1 MRQSAPTILA
11 AVNLLLVAAIATA
24 WLTGRTLWTP
34 PQALVPDP
42 AIFAPPT
49 PPQELEGDDYNLH
62 ERPLFSASRRP
73 QPEAVEVAE
82 APEPEAP
89 ADAIEQATLVGLA
102 GVGEQ
107 GVAIIS
113 LDDEIRRVA
122 VGERLAGWRLT
133 EIEGLVASFTD
144 AAGSLRE
151 LSIQPP
157 ARDLESPDAA
167 GPEAPGADAAKSR
180 GAQSKI
186 AERRQRRQALLR
198 QQRAKQRR
206 IQQDKATGG

>member
-1 MRQSAPTILA
+1 MRPSVPIILA
-11 AVNLLLVAAIATA
+11 AVNVLLLGAIGAA
-24 WLTGRTLWTP
+24 WLTGRTAWAP
-34 PQALVPDP
+34 PEALVPDP
-42 AIFAPPT
+42 AMFAPPAL
-49 PPQELEGDDYNLH
+49 PQGLESDDFDLH

-73 QPEAVEVAE
+73 EPAAVELGE

-89 ADAIEQATLVGLA
+89 VDAIEQATLLGLA

-122 VGERLAGWRLT
+122 VGEHLAGWRLT

-144 AAGSLRE
+144 GAGSLHE

-157 ARDLESPDAA
+157 ARDLDSPQPGAPGAAA
-167 GPEAPGADAAKSR
+167 GPPG
-180 GAQSKI
+180 GAQSEI

>member
-1 MRQSAPTILA
+1 MRKSPPIILA
-11 AVNLLLVAAIATA
+11 AVNLLLLGAIGAA
-24 WLTGRTLWTP
+24 WLTGHTVWTP
-34 PQALVPDP
+34 PRALVPDP
-42 AIFAPPT
+42 AMFAPPAS
-49 PPQELEGDDYNLH
+49 PQGPEGDDYDLH
-62 ERPLFSASRRP
+62 ERPLFAASRRP
-73 QPEAVEVAE
+73 QPAAVELAE
-82 APEPEAP
+82 VPEPEAP
-89 ADAIEQATLVGLA
+89 VDAIEQATLVGLA

-113 LDDEIRRVA
+113 LDDEIRRVV

-144 AAGSLRE
+144 AAGSRRE

-157 ARDLESPDAA
+157 ARDLESPETA
-167 GPEAPGADAAKSR
+167 GPPAPGAAAGKPR

-186 AERRQRRQALLR
+186 AKRRQALLR

-206 IQQDKATGG
+206 TQGNKATGG